1 MNIESTTY
9 ENPVLVEG
17 EIEKLQLLKQLILKD
32 DILKIQEQTASQKGI
47 SRSGIYTSIE
57 SDVRAYFDLSQTLTT
72 SWVLKDKFLNLSKTE
87 IQELLMKRI
96 NSVNTDVIQLPESIF
111 VYKTIRIKFNQQ
123 LIDVIEIRRKHW
135 EYILYRSVNYS
146 CEYYASIVFS
156 QSVADWSKI
165 LKLTDDEVRIV
176 QSNNNEE
183 IDLMIVKKRKSNWS

>member
-111 VYKTIRIKFNQQ
+111 VYKTIRIEFNQQ

>member
-111 VYKTIRIKFNQQ
+111 VYKTIRIEFNQQ

-165 LKLTDDEVRIV
+165 LKLTDDEVRMV